1 MNRLCLAL
9 VAALFPLAGQAQERV
24 LAIGGS
30 VTEVVYA
37 LGQEGRLVG
46 RDTTSTFPPQ
56 AEALPDVGY
65 MRALSPEGVLSVAPD
80 LILMEAGS
88 GPAET
93 LATLAGAGVKTVT
106 LPDGFSAESVSEK
119 IRVVAAALGVP
130 QKGDELVAGLEARMR
145 AARDKVAAQTAP
157 PPRVLFILGNS
168 GGRLTGAGTGTAAQ
182 AMIELAG
189 GVNALG
195 DFAGYK
201 ALTDEAIAA
210 AAPDV
215 ILAMERGDGGAS
227 EGVKSDDDYLSHPAL
242 RHTPAAQAGRVLRLP
257 GMFLLGFGPRT
268 PEAIEALHAGL
279 FPAAR

>member
-1 MNRLCLAL
+1 MKRLVVTAVLAL
-9 VAALFPLAGQAQERV
+9 MPLAAQAQERV
-24 LAIGGS
+24 LSIGGS
-30 VTEVVYA
+30 VTEVVFA

-46 RDTTSTFPPQ
+46 RDTTSTFPPA

-65 MRALSPEGVLSVAPD
+65 MRQLSPEGVLSVAPE

-93 LATLAGAGVKTVT
+93 LTTLEGVGVR
-106 LPDGFSAESVSEK
+106 LVSVPGGFTPESVGEK
-119 IRVVAAALGVP
+119 VRVVAGALGVP
-130 QKGDELVAGLEARMR
+130 GAGEALAAKIAAEVAQARE
-145 AARDKVAAQTAP
+145 KVAAQTAP

-168 GGRLTGAGTGTAAQ
+168 GGRLTGAGSGTSAQ

-189 GVNALG
+189 GVNALD

-210 AAPDV
+210 AAPDI
-215 ILAMERGDGGAS
+215 ILAMDRGDGGAS
-227 EGVKSDDDYLSHPAL
+227 EGVTGDDEYLTHPAL
-242 RHTPAAQAGRVLRLP
+242 IDTPAGQARRVLRLP

-268 PEAIEALHAGL
+268 GEAIAALHAGL
-279 FPAAR
+279 FAPAP

>member
-56 AEALPDVGY
+56 AGALPDVGY

-130 QKGDELVAGLEARMR
+130 QRGAELVAGLEARMR

-242 RHTPAAQAGRVLRLP
+242 LHTPAAQAGRVLRLP